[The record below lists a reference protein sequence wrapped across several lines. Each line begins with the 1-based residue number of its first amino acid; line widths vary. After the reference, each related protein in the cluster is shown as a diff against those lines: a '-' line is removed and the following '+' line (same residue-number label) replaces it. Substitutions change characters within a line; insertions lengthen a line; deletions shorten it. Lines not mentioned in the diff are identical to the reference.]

1 MDGLIDIIERQSS
14 EIGDLKK
21 ENESLKDELVNK
33 LNNSEKKL
41 NKKDISNKETLIMLF
56 EDLESLKL
64 RIQTLE
70 NKLGVTPIL
79 SSKKSPFDIDEDA
92 LAAMESNLPESEEL

>member
-1 MDGLIDIIERQSS
+1 
-14 EIGDLKK
+14 
-21 ENESLKDELVNK
+21 
-33 LNNSEKKL
+33 
-41 NKKDISNKETLIMLF
+41 MLF

-64 RIQTLE
+64 RTQTLE

>member
-70 NKLGVTPIL
+70 NKLGVTPTL

>member
-14 EIGDLKK
+14 EITELKK
-21 ENESLKDELVNK
+21 ENNSLKDELVNK

-64 RIQTLE
+64 RTQTLE

>member
-14 EIGDLKK
+14 EITELKK
-21 ENESLKDELVNK
+21 ENNSLKDELVNK

-64 RIQTLE
+64 RTQTLE
-70 NKLGVTPIL
+70 NRLGVTPIL
-79 SSKKSPFDIDEDA
+79 SSKKSPFNIDEDA